1 MQCPSFTNIFV
12 RKKFLLRIL
21 SGSCI
26 VYVCMPTCRMRNI
39 FSCAKHSIIPPYTSS
54 RAQGSRKKC
63 NIFPPYNSPVQ
74 QCTKMWNLEK
84 LYQAL
89 RSIPPTSVVSEQ
101 AFSISGSFVTK
112 KRCRMSDD
120 TLNDLCFLQGYFCN
134 KNKKHAN
141 I

>member
-1 MQCPSFTNIFV
+1 METKRLFDNAHEDNQFISDEDSNVLPPPVARSFSE
-12 RKKFLLRIL
+12 KLRQAENEL
-21 SGSCI
+21 
-26 VYVCMPTCRMRNI
+26 
-39 FSCAKHSIIPPYTSS
+39 TSS
-54 RAQGSRKKC
+54 KIEQHREATGSIAKDFAAFEGSGKR
-63 NIFPPYNSPVQ
+63 
-74 QCTKMWNLEK
+74 TENLEK